1 MQQKG
6 KIFSL
11 SAGVKFTC
19 SSLAHSLLFTFSH
32 LIYLSTLLARFKDI
46 NNS

>member
-11 SAGVKFTC
+11 SAGVKLTC
-19 SSLAHSLLFTFSH
+19 SSLAPSLLSTFSH
-32 LIYLSTLLARFKDI
+32 LVLLSTLLAR
-46 NNS
+46 SRV